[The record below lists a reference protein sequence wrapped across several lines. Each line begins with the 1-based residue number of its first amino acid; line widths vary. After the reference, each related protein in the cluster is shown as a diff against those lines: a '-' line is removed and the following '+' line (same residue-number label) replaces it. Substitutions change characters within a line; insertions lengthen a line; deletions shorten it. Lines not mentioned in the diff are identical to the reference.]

1 MNTGGEVIGS
11 EHGETADRP
20 GPRPAA
26 GCGGVCV
33 RGLPCSPRPR
43 RPRGWGGV
51 GVGGRMRGP
60 ERAGLTS
67 LPAGPPPSGA
77 AFPAPSGAG
86 SGGAAEPSAAGLGA
100 QSRDAGCSARCL
112 AAPESSHRPA
122 ARLVASLSR
131 SPRLQPLRP
140 PVPRGRKSLPP
151 PPPVPGPFGH
161 CCAAGVPGGSVGWDV
176 APGPCRPHPPRWL
189 RAQVAAR
196 PVSLAVGGS
205 AFAPGGNAL
214 ESVRLRVSVS
224 RLRRCCRE
232 TGCPQAGVEP

>member
-11 EHGETADRP
+11 ERGETAARP
-20 GPRPAA
+20 GPRQAA
-26 GCGGVCV
+26 GCGCVRV
-33 RGLPCSPRPR
+33 RGLPRSPRPR
-43 RPRGWGGV
+43 QPRAA
-51 GVGGRMRGP
+51 GRMCCP

-67 LPAGPPPSGA
+67 RPAGPPPSGA
-77 AFPAPSGAG
+77 AFSAPSGAG
-86 SGGAAEPSAAGLGA
+86 SGGAAERSAAGLGA

-112 AAPESSHRPA
+112 AAPEFSHPPA
-122 ARLVASLSR
+122 ACLVASLSR

-140 PVPRGRKSLPP
+140 PVPRGRKSLSHSPP
-151 PPPVPGPFGH
+151 PPAPSGTAVWRGSP
-161 CCAAGVPGGSVGWDV
+161 AAPWCRTLP
-176 APGPCRPHPPRWL
+176 PGPCRPHPPRWL

-205 AFAPGGNAL
+205 AFAPSGNAL

-232 TGCPQAGVEP
+232 TGCPQTGVEP

>member
-1 MNTGGEVIGS
+1 
-11 EHGETADRP
+11 
-20 GPRPAA
+20 
-26 GCGGVCV
+26 
-33 RGLPCSPRPR
+33 
-43 RPRGWGGV
+43 
-51 GVGGRMRGP
+51 MRGP

-151 PPPVPGPFGH
+151 PPPRPRPLRALLCGGGPRRLRGVGR
-161 CCAAGVPGGSVGWDV
+161 CPRPLSAPSSPLAESAGGGAARLPRRGGLSLRPRRKRFRKRPSARLGVPAPQVLPRDRLPAGW
-176 APGPCRPHPPRWL
+176 C
-189 RAQVAAR
+189 
-196 PVSLAVGGS
+196 
-205 AFAPGGNAL
+205 
-214 ESVRLRVSVS
+214 
-224 RLRRCCRE
+224 
-232 TGCPQAGVEP
+232 